1 MCSQPTQHM
10 GLRTPPERA
19 RSSIL
24 ARVAP
29 TERGGAMSCLRQ
41 PHHSSR
47 PAIALP
53 ILPSGIFTL
62 HSVDIV
68 PAVTTVPPKGVW
80 GGGTLLCSPGFQ
92 GLVFAGT
99 RTRLVRSLAQLPVQV
114 DAVRC
119 SRLLVLH
126 CGSFISS
133 CVLINR
139 VGPLPAGSNSGWA
152 VGEAPW
158 EWEGACGKHSCA
170 PGTHRNLPQSPWG
183 LYYSRFWAKITQR
196 RGFWLYLSLW
206 GEMWLQGVPRPA
218 SSTSV
223 HDTVFQVCRESRL
236 SRVLS
241 NTPPIPQQSE
251 VLPDPFPH
259 L

>member
-1 MCSQPTQHM
+1 M
-10 GLRTPPERA
+10 
-19 RSSIL
+19 
-24 ARVAP
+24 
-29 TERGGAMSCLRQ
+29 
-41 PHHSSR
+41 
-47 PAIALP
+47 
-53 ILPSGIFTL
+53 
-62 HSVDIV
+62 
-68 PAVTTVPPKGVW
+68 
-80 GGGTLLCSPGFQ
+80 
-92 GLVFAGT
+92 VFAGT

-114 DAVRC
+114 DAVGC
-119 SRLLVLH
+119 SRLLVLN

-133 CVLINR
+133 CVLINQ
-139 VGPLPAGSNSGWA
+139 VGPLPAGSNSGWV

-183 LYYSRFWAKITQR
+183 LCYSRFWAKITQR

-241 NTPPIPQQSE
+241 HTPPIPQQSE